1 MYSRGSIKGRM
12 IQSITWLLQ
21 WFPMISAP
29 LGFIPF
35 VELLLLFSHSV
46 MSDSFE
52 TSWIVTVRLLC
63 PWDFP
68 GKNAGVG
75 CHFLIWGIFL
85 AQRLSLHLLCW
96 RRFLTAETSGK
107 LPMHN
112 PFPLSMGWTYWL
124 TSNKWNVIL
133 GLGYRRLWLP
143 QYFSF
148 LLAVIY
154 SCLLACLLTFCKMLY
169 GYTYMTR
176 TARDLHQ
183 QLMRSESLRLMDHR
197 NLILPT
203 TMQVSLKVYSFSQAL
218 CNCSL
223 GRDSDPRSPF
233 GDPAKCDPWPTETVR
248 S

>member
-12 IQSITWLLQ
+12 IQSITWLLK
-21 WFPMISAP
+21 WFPVISDP
-29 LGFIPF
+29 LGFTPF

-52 TSWIVTVRLLC
+52 TPWIVTCQAPLAM
-63 PWDFP
+63 WFP
-68 GKNAGVG
+68 RQECWSGLPFPHPGHLPVPETEPTSPVLAG
-75 CHFLIWGIFL
+75 
-85 AQRLSLHLLCW
+85 
-96 RRFLTAETSGK
+96 RFLTAETSGK
-107 LPMHN
+107 IPMHN
-112 PFPLSMGWTYWL
+112 PLPLSMGWTYWL
-124 TSNKWNVIL
+124 TSNKWNVTL

-154 SCLLACLLTFCKMLY
+154 SCLLACLLPFCKMLY

-176 TARDLHQ
+176 TARYLHQ

-203 TMQVSLKVYSFSQAL
+203 TWAWKCILS
-218 CNCSL
+218 
-223 GRDSDPRSPF
+223 
-233 GDPAKCDPWPTETVR
+233 AKPYVTVVLEETQNPGTQPNVILDLQKL
-248 S
+248 